1 MLLWLWLWLWWLCE
15 WLWLWW
21 RRYIMIFCWKLRAC
35 RPRIFPSNLSLTL
48 IIKIYSR
55 SHSRD
60 ELKCQSMRLSSTQW
74 KWKLDDDII
83 RTLWLRLDRNS
94 TFVRALDTRK
104 WFQLS
109 DSYNSALSSELG
121 KVRDIS
127 PLNFAARC
135 LFLSTDIGFQEA
147 NNSLENFRFSIK
159 FPLLVI
165 HVISL
170 ETLHNQACCKIY
182 ILIIQHFFCL
192 SFQRDNIIMRVS
204 DEGEEGNAKP

>member
-21 RRYIMIFCWKLRAC
+21 RRYIMIFCWNIRAY
-35 RPRIFPSNLSLTL
+35 RPGIFPRNSSLTST
-48 IIKIYSR
+48 IKIYSR

-60 ELKCQSMRLSSTQW
+60 ELKYQSMRLSSARW

-109 DSYNSALSSELG
+109 DSYNSALLSELG
-121 KVRDIS
+121 KVRDIL
-127 PLNFAARC
+127 PLNFATRGVCSLARI
-135 LFLSTDIGFQEA
+135 LDFKQRTIHLK
-147 NNSLENFRFSIK
+147 NFRLSIK
-159 FPLLVI
+159 FPL
-165 HVISL
+165 
-170 ETLHNQACCKIY
+170 
-182 ILIIQHFFCL
+182 
-192 SFQRDNIIMRVS
+192 
-204 DEGEEGNAKP
+204 